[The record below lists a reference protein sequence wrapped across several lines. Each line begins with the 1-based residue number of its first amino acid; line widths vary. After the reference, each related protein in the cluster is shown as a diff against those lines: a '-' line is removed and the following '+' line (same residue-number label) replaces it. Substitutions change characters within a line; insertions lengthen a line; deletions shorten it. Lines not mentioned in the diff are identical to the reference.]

1 VNATDSGPLTE
12 LPTLLILTLVL
23 GISQAHSQDRL
34 PLVKVVATGGT
45 IANTPSGRLHAGEV
59 AEAIPQLKKV
69 ARLEVEEVMRV
80 GSSAI
85 TVEQWLT
92 LAKRINEI
100 LAREPEVKGIV
111 VTHGSNTV
119 EETAYFL
126 SLTVQSDKPVVLT
139 AAQRQFTTLSSD
151 SPKNFLQAVRVAAA
165 DEARGKGALVVTN
178 DVINAARDVSKNISY
193 RLETYSSRDIGAL
206 GFVDEDRVTFYRAPT
221 RHPAPFDVT
230 RLQKLP
236 RVDVIYTYAGADG
249 ALMEAAVAQARAEG
263 LVIAGFPTGSGTPA
277 MDEVTK
283 RFAARGIPVV
293 MTNRGGMG
301 RVIDTRPVERRPLIW
316 GDNLTPQKARVL
328 LMLALTR
335 TRDPAELQRIFATY

>member
-1 VNATDSGPLTE
+1 MKIRTE

-23 GISQAHSQDRL
+23 GISPAHSQDRL

-293 MTNRGGMG
+293 VTNRGGMG

-335 TRDPAELQRIFATY
+335 TRDSAELQRIFATY

>member
-1 VNATDSGPLTE
+1 MIRKIGTVPIFLALA
-12 LPTLLILTLVL
+12 L
-23 GISQAHSQDRL
+23 GVASAQAQDKL
-34 PLVKVVATGGT
+34 PLIKVVATGGT

-69 ARLEVEEVMRV
+69 ARLEIEEVIRV

-85 TVEQWLT
+85 SVDNWIT
-92 LAKRINEI
+92 LSHRISEI
-100 LAREPEVKGIV
+100 LAKEPEVKGVV

-126 SLTVQSDKPVVLT
+126 SLTVKTDKPIVLT
-139 AAQRQFTTLSSD
+139 AAQRQFSTLSSD

-178 DVINAARDVSKNISY
+178 DMINAARDVSKNISY
-193 RLETYSSRDIGAL
+193 RLETYSSRDLGAL

-221 RHPAPFDVT
+221 RPAAAFDIAK
-230 RLQKLP
+230 LQKLP

-249 ALMEAAVAQARAEG
+249 ALIDAAIAANAEG
-263 LVIAGFPTGSGTPA
+263 VVIAGFPTGSGTPA
-277 MDEVTK
+277 MDETIKRVTAK
-283 RFAARGIPVV
+283 GIPVV

-301 RVIDTRPVERRPLIW
+301 RVTETRAKESRPLIF
-316 GDNLTPQKARVL
+316 GDNLTPQKARIL

-335 TRDPAELQRIFATY
+335 TKDAAELQKIFATY

>member
-1 VNATDSGPLTE
+1 MPLRKIGSVPIF
-12 LPTLLILTLVL
+12 LALALAAGVL
-23 GISQAHSQDRL
+23 QAQDKL
-34 PLVKVVATGGT
+34 PLIKVVATGGT

-69 ARLEVEEVMRV
+69 ARLEVEEVIRV

-85 TVEQWLT
+85 TVENWLT
-92 LAKRINEI
+92 LARRINEI
-100 LAREPEVKGIV
+100 LAREPEVAGIV

-126 SLTVQSDKPVVLT
+126 HLTVKTDKPVVLT
-139 AAQRQFTTLSSD
+139 AAQRQFSTLSSD

-165 DEARGKGALVVTN
+165 DAARGKGALVVTN

-206 GFVDEDRVTFYRAPT
+206 GFVDEDRVTFYRTPT
-221 RHPAPFDVT
+221 RPAAAFDLARV
-230 RLQKLP
+230 QKLP
-236 RVDVIYTYAGADG
+236 RVDIIYTYAGADG
-249 ALMEAAVAQARAEG
+249 ALVDAAVAQAKADG

-277 MDEVTK
+277 MDEAVK
-283 RFAARGIPVV
+283 RHAANGVPIV

-301 RVIDTRPVERRPLIW
+301 RVTDTAGRVGEKRPLIW
-316 GDNLTPQKARVL
+316 GDNLTPQKARIL

-335 TRDPAELQRIFATY
+335 TRDAAELQKIFETY